1 MTRVINKL
9 LKYINLNS
17 DIKEIQRYEFKL
29 KRAMQSIRDNTA
41 KLHKVVIDEK
51 ELENILNFC
60 TEQEF
65 RVIQIRKSINN
76 YTHKFTSVNTE
87 KRNSSNKSRC
97 SHTDHSVHSAQST
110 KHHILSNSNPS
121 YIGKQNFGDNSNIK
135 VRTPPKSLIS
145 HANSSSRLSYASSH
159 FSDIGS
165 SKKSSSDSHV
175 FSPSYIAVLER
186 RRTAKHGG
194 LLVNQVEERTQIK
207 LKVCRNLLIKKKKF
221 RILG

>member
-9 LKYINLNS
+9 SEYINLNS

-29 KRAMQSIRDNTA
+29 KNAMQSIRDNTA
-41 KLHKVVIDEK
+41 KLHEVVIDEK

-60 TEQEF
+60 IE
-65 RVIQIRKSINN
+65 IRKYINN
-76 YTHKFTSVNTE
+76 YTHQFTSVNTE

-110 KHHILSNSNPS
+110 KHHTLSNSNPS
-121 YIGKQNFGDNSNIK
+121 YIGKQNSGDNSNIK

-145 HANSSSRLSYASSH
+145 HANSPSRLSYASSH

-165 SKKSSSDSHV
+165 SKESSSDSHV
-175 FSPSYIAVLER
+175 LSPSYISVLER
-186 RRTAKHGG
+186 QRTAKHGE
-194 LLVNQVEERTQIK
+194 LLVNQMEERTQIK
-207 LKVCRNLLIKKKKF
+207 LKVCRNLLIKKKK
-221 RILG
+221 I